1 LDPTQWV
8 FTGAEPGI
16 AVGEDDLRYDGE
28 GRLVEE
34 AAARAAGN
42 YEAPVREGD
51 LSPSKLSDEAREALT
66 LLAERDWSVWTPA
79 ELYWAAHLHPDRMGQ
94 AAAGEIQT
102 AIGKAGGAAMI
113 PNEFRTDVID
123 SLGCGEAAVRAE

>member
-1 LDPTQWV
+1 
-8 FTGAEPGI
+8 
-16 AVGEDDLRYDGE
+16 
-28 GRLVEE
+28 
-34 AAARAAGN
+34 
-42 YEAPVREGD
+42 
-51 LSPSKLSDEAREALT
+51 
-66 LLAERDWSVWTPA
+66 
-79 ELYWAAHLHPDRMGQ
+79 MGQ